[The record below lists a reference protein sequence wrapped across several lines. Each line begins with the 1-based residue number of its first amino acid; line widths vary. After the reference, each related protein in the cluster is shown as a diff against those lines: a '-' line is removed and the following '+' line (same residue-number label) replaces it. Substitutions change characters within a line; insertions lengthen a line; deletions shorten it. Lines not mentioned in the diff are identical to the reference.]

1 MWHVGILYRVGDL
14 LDLLTQ
20 KPMSRA
26 ALLQHFPTYRNV
38 STPQLI
44 DVTLLGRWIQSG
56 NASNLIL
63 TPAGKD
69 LLLLDGPVYRLRS
82 QVSTLMDRLAPPWA
96 AAVVQ
101 GRKAFTQYAPL
112 EVVQCFREAGI
123 LDSTDEDV
131 IAWWDTIAARYRQER
146 EVARM
151 QTGRRGERL
160 SYQYEHNRTGKP
172 TYWISL
178 EYAGV
183 GYDLKSQLATDC
195 TDPSWSK

>member
-1 MWHVGILYRVGDL
+1 
-14 LDLLTQ
+14 
-20 KPMSRA
+20 
-26 ALLQHFPTYRNV
+26 
-38 STPQLI
+38 
-44 DVTLLGRWIQSG
+44 
-56 NASNLIL
+56 
-63 TPAGKD
+63 
-69 LLLLDGPVYRLRS
+69 
-82 QVSTLMDRLAPPWA
+82 MDRLAPPWA

-146 EVARM
+146 DIARM
-151 QTGRRGERL
+151 QTGRKGERL
-160 SYQYEHNRTGKP
+160 SYHYEHNRTGKP
-172 TYWISL
+172 PYWISL

-195 TDPSWSK
+195 TDPLLVEVKASAESWPNARFHLTRNEWEVLSGEQYAVVHLWSLANLPCDHAVIPIAEMTPHIPTNQGGGAWETVECPFSAFAPGTNVEVTGPG